1 MVAVGGRG
9 RASAFFTKT
18 WEICAVNAFH
28 PAPPGASLWDW
39 PHHQTPLM
47 PPKPRIAIT
56 YCAQCRFVLR
66 ATWLTQELLMTFGED
81 LGEVALIPAGG
92 GIFEVHLG
100 DELLWSKKGQ
110 GRFPDSKELKQ
121 LVR

>member
-1 MVAVGGRG
+1 
-9 RASAFFTKT
+9 
-18 WEICAVNAFH
+18 
-28 PAPPGASLWDW
+28 
-39 PHHQTPLM
+39 M

-121 LVR
+121 LVRDRVWPERDLGHSDR